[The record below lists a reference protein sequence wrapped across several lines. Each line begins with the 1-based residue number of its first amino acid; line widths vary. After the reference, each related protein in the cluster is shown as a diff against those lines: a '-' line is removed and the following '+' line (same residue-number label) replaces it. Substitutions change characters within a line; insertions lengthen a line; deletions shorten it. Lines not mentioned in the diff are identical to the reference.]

1 MHHFHGYIHS
11 LSDKLLLA
19 GGFDGRT
26 AADEVALTTMG
37 PARNAV
43 SSFEATRHGSAD
55 LFENT
60 RIIATANSSFLVR
73 NTNRCKVC
81 RVQGN
86 GNNFDKDMII
96 SKLWDR

>member
-11 LSDKLLLA
+11 LCDKLLLA
-19 GGFDGRT
+19 GGFDGRI
-26 AADEVALTTMG
+26 AADEAALTTMG

-43 SSFEATRHGSAD
+43 SNFEAIRHVIAD
-55 LFENT
+55 LFDNT
-60 RIIATANSSFLVR
+60 SIIATANRSFLVR
-73 NTNRCKVC
+73 DTNRFKVC